1 MYGFPLTIYLLA
13 GWLESQFP
21 DIELF
26 KHATGHLWHTIFN
39 LAGNPHSHLIDS
51 ISTVLILGGLA
62 VLGFA
67 WKVLYKAQQTH
78 SIANTGLYSLVRHP
92 QYIAFISI
100 MLGYLITW
108 PTGLTLIM
116 FPILVTMYI
125 RLARREERKALDE
138 FDEEYKRYQEI
149 TPAFLPRIRR
159 GVKQS

>member
-26 KHATGHLWHTIFN
+26 NHATGHLWHTIFN